1 MIVKMTPTQMRENIK
16 VFKLKA
22 TEIKDDDNYVNVLSL
37 EQKPLKMKILKDKEK
52 VKEYDQMTVEK
63 NYWVIY
69 LMMWEKRNKKMSND
83 EKILCW

>member
-1 MIVKMTPTQMRENIK
+1 MRENIK

-52 VKEYDQMTVEK
+52 VK
-63 NYWVIY
+63 
-69 LMMWEKRNKKMSND
+69 
-83 EKILCW
+83 